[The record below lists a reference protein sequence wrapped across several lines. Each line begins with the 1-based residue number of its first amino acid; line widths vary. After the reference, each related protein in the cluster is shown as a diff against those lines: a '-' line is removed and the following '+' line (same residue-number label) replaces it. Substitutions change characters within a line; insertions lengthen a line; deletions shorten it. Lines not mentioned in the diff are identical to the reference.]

1 MVDTVFQ
8 DTSGYSEILSQKPRR
23 EKDFKMNITVPAW
36 NPSVREAEARQ
47 RNQRTHSKIL
57 F

>member
-36 NPSVREAEARQ
+36 NPSVRETEAGQ